1 MYGLNPYIYKV
12 NVDFSIKIQNT
23 GRSVQ
28 NNKSIQNEAEILTG
42 RREQLI
48 SGFLNRKEPNFV
60 KNFAGI
66 LDEYFHSVFEKSC
79 FAHKITRTGNP
90 VALIALGGYGREEQ
104 CIHSDVDLLIL
115 FEKTIPNEAEEFI
128 KELLYPLWDVHL
140 ETGYAVRSIKDC
152 LSMAWQRFDIL
163 TTLLDARFICGG
175 SHIYSLLMEEF
186 RKKLSK
192 KHQRKSLNQI
202 IEHGRK
208 RHLAFGDSTYLL
220 EPNLKSGHGGL
231 RDYHTLL
238 WYAHITAGTRTRKD
252 LEYYGFL
259 SHDEYSDLEETL
271 NFIWNIRNRLHYIT
285 GRKCDQLHFEHQIDV
300 AKFLKFKGK
309 SNRKGVEIFMGELHS
324 RMDFLKQINQVITE
338 DILLSKRIKKL
349 MPFPKRTKV
358 NGIEIKKRRLYFAST
373 EMIPKHPDLLM
384 KIFVESG
391 RLKMPL
397 SMEARRIV
405 SEFTYLVDKKFR
417 KDKNNVE
424 AFEKIIS
431 YSLWEFNV
439 LNVMHS
445 TGLLKQFIPEFSLIT
460 NKIQYNQYHLF
471 PVDKHSI
478 RTVQIINSFKK
489 EEFYSTIYREIRNK
503 KILLIAALL
512 HDIGKGNPSLEH
524 SIRGGKIARTILKRY
539 NYKTNEIDDI
549 VFLIENHLL
558 LVKIATRRDISCE
571 ETAIFCAGKIEKI
584 SRLRMLY
591 LLTVADSMATG
602 PKAWND
608 WTENLLRD
616 LFLKTFGI
624 LKKGE
629 LATKKASRIIHE
641 KKERIIAVKKDKW
654 DESVLQKELDSMPPR
669 YLLYVPEEQIIGHLT
684 LYKKMG
690 DKPFMWEIIRNGG
703 SGIRTVVTCSINKPG
718 LYSKIAGVF
727 FLNNL
732 NILGSHAY
740 SWGNNMALNIFKVM
754 PPEDKI
760 FENEKWRKAEEE
772 INIAINDDHFLDK
785 LKTKIPKQI
794 VLPSGMEA
802 RPNRVKIDNESSSFF
817 TIIELFTVDFQ
828 GLLFS
833 ITNTLFEQGVDVST
847 AIISTKVDQ
856 VVDVFYVKS
865 FEDEKIDNPETVEN
879 LKKIIIDSLPNV
891 YNQLQDTI
899 TK

>member
-1 MYGLNPYIYKV
+1 MQN
-12 NVDFSIKIQNT
+12 KI
-23 GRSVQ
+23 
-28 NNKSIQNEAEILTG
+28 IQNETEILIKN
-42 RREQLI
+42 REYLI
-48 SGFLNRKEPNFV
+48 NEFLNNREPEFV
-60 KNFAGI
+60 KKFAGI

-79 FAHKITRTGNP
+79 FAHKMIRSGNP

-115 FEKTIPNEAEEFI
+115 FEKNIPNEAEEFI

-152 LSMAWQRFDIL
+152 LTMAWQRFDIL

-175 SHIYSLLMEEF
+175 SHIYSLLMEKF

-192 KHQRKSLNQI
+192 KYQRKSLNQI
-202 IEHGRK
+202 IEHGKK

-238 WYAHITAGTRTRKD
+238 WYAHITANTRTRKD

-259 SHDEYSDLEETL
+259 SHDEYQTLENTL
-271 NFIWNIRNRLHYIT
+271 DFIWNIRNRLHYIT

-300 AKFLKFKGK
+300 AKFLGFKGK
-309 SNRKGVEIFMGELHS
+309 KGRKGVEIFMGELHS
-324 RMDFLKQINQVITE
+324 KMDFLKQINQVLTE
-338 DILLSKRIKKL
+338 DILLSKKIKRISYFNKK
-349 MPFPKRTKV
+349 TKV
-358 NGIEIKKRRLYFAST
+358 EGIEIKKRRLNFASM
-373 EMIPKHPDLLM
+373 EMIPKNPNLLM
-384 KIFVESG
+384 KIFMESG

-405 SEFTYLVDKKFR
+405 GEFTYLVDIKFR
-417 KDKNNVE
+417 KDKENIE
-424 AFEKIIS
+424 TFEKILS
-431 YSLWEFNV
+431 LSLWEFNV

-478 RTVQIINSFKK
+478 RTVQIVNSFKTK
-489 EEFYSTIYREIRNK
+489 EFYSTIYKEIRNR
-503 KILLIAALL
+503 KILLLAALL
-512 HDIGKGNPSLEH
+512 HDIGKGNPAMEH
-524 SIRGGKIARTILKRY
+524 SKRGGKIARTILKRFG
-539 NYKTNEIDDI
+539 YKQKEIEDT
-549 VFLIENHLL
+549 VFLIENHLFL
-558 LVKIATRRDISCE
+558 IKIATRRDISCE
-571 ETAIFCAGKIEKI
+571 ETAIFCARKIEKLGL
-584 SRLRMLY
+584 LRMLY
-591 LLTVADSMATG
+591 LLTIADSMATG

-608 WTENLLRD
+608 WTENLLKD
-616 LFLKTFGI
+616 LFLKTFNV

-629 LATKKASRIIHE
+629 LATKKASKIIQE
-641 KKERIIAVKKDKW
+641 KKERIIALKKKEWQEDLIK
-654 DESVLQKELDSMPPR
+654 KELDSMPPR
-669 YLLYVPEEQIIGHLT
+669 YLLYVPTEKIIDHLT

-690 DKPFMWEIIRNGG
+690 SKPFMWEIIKNSD

-727 FLNNL
+727 FMNNI

-740 SWGNNMALNIFKVM
+740 SWKNNIALNIFKVM

-760 FENEKWRKAEEE
+760 FEDEKWEKAEKD
-772 INIAINDDHFLDK
+772 INMAIKDDHFLDN
-785 LKTKIPKQI
+785 LKTKIPKKI
-794 VLPSGMEA
+794 VLSSGIEA
-802 RPNRVKIDNESSSFF
+802 RPNRVNIDNESSSFF
-817 TIIELFTVDFQ
+817 TIIELFTQDFP

-833 ITNTLFEQGVDVST
+833 ITNTLYEQGVDVTT
-847 AIISTKVDQ
+847 AIVSTKVDQ

-865 FEDEKIDNPETVEN
+865 FEDEKIDDPDTVEN
-879 LKKIIIDSLPNV
+879 LKKIIIDSLPDV
-891 YNQLQDTI
+891 YNQ
-899 TK
+899 